1 MFLKKK
7 LVESDKLAKPVG
19 PYSPG
24 IIAGNFVF
32 TAGQLGI
39 DTTTGKLQDGV
50 KAQTEQCLK
59 NITDIL
65 EAAGSSIDHVVKTT
79 VFLTDM
85 AEFKDMNEVYSK
97 FFDTDPKPVRSTVQ
111 AALVTPEMRIEIDAI
126 AILA

>member
-1 MFLKKK
+1 MNKK

-19 PYSPG
+19 PYSSG

-39 DTTTGKLQDGV
+39 DTVTGKLQDGV

-97 FFDTDPKPVRSTVQ
+97 FFNKDPKPVRSTVQ
-111 AALVTPEMRIEIDAI
+111 AALITPEMRIEIDAI
-126 AILA
+126 ALLA

>member
-1 MFLKKK
+1 MKKK

-39 DTTTGKLQDGV
+39 DTTTGKLHDGV